1 MAAPIVGVTPMY
13 SICFLGFG
21 LGKKLQQKN
30 PEDELT
36 YAQLFKAGML
46 SGVFT
51 TGMSIYFKIYYI
63 LYLLI

>member
-13 SICFLGFG
+13 SICFFGFG

-36 YAQLFKAGML
+36 YAQLFNAGML

-51 TGMSIYFKIYYI
+51 TIIMAPGKR
-63 LYLLI
+63 